1 MTKWQEFGWAGLTK
15 AASDGTHV
23 LMLGL
28 TGSGAFLIHS
38 WILFGLAAAAYVTA
52 VSVQMCDRNFW
63 SEVIKEVR
71 RRPVGLP
78 GDGEVTDETARRFLA
93 RITKTR
99 MERTD
104 LIAAQTE
111 NGEDNERL
119 MGLVDQV
126 AELERR
132 AVGLVRVVDELGRYM
147 MRQDLGC
154 KLREAERIRQE
165 VEAASEH

>member
-52 VSVQMCDRNFW
+52 VSVQMCDRDFW
-63 SEVIKEVR
+63 SQVIKEVR

-78 GDGEVTDETARRFLA
+78 PDSDITDDTARRFLA

-104 LIAAQTE
+104 LIAAQSEGQTDE
-111 NGEDNERL
+111 SGAL
-119 MGLVDQV
+119 MG
-126 AELERR
+126 
-132 AVGLVRVVDELGRYM
+132 
-147 MRQDLGC
+147 
-154 KLREAERIRQE
+154 
-165 VEAASEH
+165 